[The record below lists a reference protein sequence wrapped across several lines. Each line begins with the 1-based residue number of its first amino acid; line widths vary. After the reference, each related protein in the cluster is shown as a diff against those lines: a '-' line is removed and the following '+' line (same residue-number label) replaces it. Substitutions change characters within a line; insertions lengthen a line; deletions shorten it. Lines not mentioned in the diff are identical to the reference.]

1 MKIKT
6 SLFIIGLCTS
16 FYSFSK
22 PIQVTHMLGYTELE
36 SEPKRVVVI
45 GLGTLD
51 ALDAFGIEPV
61 AITKSMHLPSYLK
74 KYQDSKYAS
83 SGSLF
88 EPDFETIYMQKPD
101 LIITGPRASSSYDEL
116 SEIAPTVIFAIDESK
131 GYWESTQ
138 QQWRNL
144 GLIFNIEGKVES
156 KINALNKEI
165 QAIHQ
170 YNQQHDESAL
180 VVMAS
185 GGNVTA
191 FGAESR
197 FSAIYQ
203 DFGFKQGSRIINSS
217 RHGDLISYEFIS
229 KTNPEI
235 LFVIDRDALLNKD
248 KISNVDSFSNH
259 LIKTT
264 KAYKNEK
271 VVLLDLNAWYL
282 SIAGVTATEQMIQDV
297 KQLITPLDSNN
308 KFNLK

>member
-1 MKIKT
+1 MKIKN
-6 SLFIIGLCTS
+6 SLFIMSLFVS
-16 FYSFSK
+16 FSSLSK
-22 PIQVTHMLGYTELE
+22 PIQITHMLGNTELE
-36 SEPKRVVVI
+36 PEPKRVVVI

-61 AITKSMHLPSYLK
+61 AITKSMHLPDYLR

-101 LIITGPRASSSYDEL
+101 MIIIGPRASGSYDEL
-116 SEIAPTVIFAIDESK
+116 SKIAPTVVFANNENK

-144 GLIFNIEGKVES
+144 GLIFNIKEKVE
-156 KINALNKEI
+156 KKIDVINADI
-165 QAIHQ
+165 QAIQQ
-170 YNQQHDESAL
+170 YNEKYSDGAL
-180 VVMAS
+180 IVMTS

-203 DFGFKQGSRIINSS
+203 DFGFKQASSITNSS

-229 KTNPEI
+229 KTDPAI

-248 KISNVDSFSNH
+248 KISTVDNFSNE

-264 KAYKNEK
+264 DAYKK
-271 VVLLDLNAWYL
+271 RQIVLLDLNAWYL
-282 SIAGVTATEQMIQDV
+282 SMAGVTATEQMVKDV
-297 KQLITPLDSNN
+297 KTLML
-308 KFNLK
+308 